1 MFCLGGY
8 NILDL
13 IHAYKISQIAQR
25 QHDQVSAFKETS
37 PGRGA
42 RQWTLHS
49 VQVSKDG
56 LTCVE
61 VTWAD
66 TASGSNP
73 EKYFSSLRISPSSCW
88 KERWERC

>member
-37 PGRGA
+37 PGRGGEG
-42 RQWTLHS
+42 TS
-49 VQVSKDG
+49 VNAPLSRWVK
-56 LTCVE
+56 
-61 VTWAD
+61 
-66 TASGSNP
+66 TA
-73 EKYFSSLRISPSSCW
+73 
-88 KERWERC
+88 

>member
-37 PGRGA
+37 PGRGGEG
-42 RQWTLHS
+42 TS
-49 VQVSKDG
+49 VNAPLS
-56 LTCVE
+56 
-61 VTWAD
+61 
-66 TASGSNP
+66 
-73 EKYFSSLRISPSSCW
+73 
-88 KERWERC
+88 RWVKMA

>member
-37 PGRGA
+37 PGKGGGWRHVSE
-42 RQWTLHS
+42 RSTLS
-49 VQVSKDG
+49 RWVK
-56 LTCVE
+56 
-61 VTWAD
+61 
-66 TASGSNP
+66 TA
-73 EKYFSSLRISPSSCW
+73 
-88 KERWERC
+88 